1 MKKLLAVTIF
11 AAVAGLAAAC
21 SDAPEKATTNKT
33 ATNAPAANAPAAN
46 TAAPKTEEDAPATVK
61 AAFPD
66 AQSFTKQ
73 HKDIPADA
81 IAEIEKD
88 TGAKIPDTDH
98 HSYLAFSNAG
108 GARKQVGAATVVK
121 ADGKEFV
128 IVYDNKEGSPVI
140 KEVRGEG
147 VSNDFL
153 KQFAGKGHDNDLT
166 LGKDIKAEGVDEATA
181 KALTQAV
188 KTDVLT
194 MQTLYGAAHSH

>member
-1 MKKLLAVTIF
+1 MKKLLAITIF

-21 SDAPEKATTNKT
+21 SNAPETTTNKT
-33 ATNAPAANAPAAN
+33 VATTNTTANAPAAN
-46 TAAPKTEEDAPATVK
+46 TAAPKTEEDAPASVK

-66 AQSFTKQ
+66 AQTFTKQ

-81 IAEIEKD
+81 IADIEKD
-88 TGAKIPDTDH
+88 TGAKLPDTDH

-108 GARKQVGAATVVK
+108 GTRKQVGAATIVK
-121 ADGKEFV
+121 ADGKDFV
-128 IVYDNKEGSPVI
+128 VVYDNKDGSPVI

-166 LGKDIKAEGVDEATA
+166 LGKNIKADGVDEAMA

-188 KTDVLT
+188 KTDVMT
-194 MQTLYGAAHSH
+194 MQKLYGAAHSH